1 MNLLNI
7 SNKKKV
13 KLFLN
18 ASSSSVYGE
27 KGPFPKKENFKL
39 NPINIYSKSKEI
51 QENKLN
57 MYLEFSKTRFLS
69 LRFFTVFGEWGR
81 PDMLIMKYLQSS
93 LSNKNFFLYNN
104 GNHYRDFTYI
114 DDVIK
119 IMSKLLNLK
128 SKKT

>member
-1 MNLLNI
+1 MHHQVRFMEKRAI
-7 SNKKKV
+7 S
-13 KLFLN
+13 
-18 ASSSSVYGE
+18 
-27 KGPFPKKENFKL
+27 KKENFKL

-93 LSNKNFFLYNN
+93 LSNKNFF
-104 GNHYRDFTYI
+104 YI
-114 DDVIK
+114 IMVI
-119 IMSKLLNLK
+119 IIEILHI
-128 SKKT
+128 